1 MNYRQRITINPA
13 IRSGKTYIINT
24 RTRIT
29 VNDVLD
35 YLGGRMSIE
44 EVLDDFLDLTLEDI
58 QACFTFAADRGQSFV
73 SL

>member
-1 MNYRQRITINPA
+1 MNYRQRITINSV
-13 IRSGKTYIINT
+13 ICSGKSCIIN
-24 RTRIT
+24 TRIT